1 MKLSQEMV
9 MKIRKSRIFLD
20 VECIILLNNKFDGG
34 NVRIINIKKNIK
46 RKFVEKKYENHNL

>member
-1 MKLSQEMV
+1 MV